1 MRKRTIVLVPAVL
14 AVFAATGT
22 MTAPAKGAA
31 AAAEE
36 CASKPGVAE
45 AGAIW
50 KYRTDRATGRRCWF
64 LAEGSSARR
73 AASSKRRAAMSAAE
87 PPAPDEPAA
96 VEPAPVAP
104 AKVERARQTVT
115 IVETRPAPDLAVRW
129 TELPQWSTVTKGD
142 RAPTTAPSTSS
153 YVAEDVAPKSA
164 PAPTGGEAESAAA
177 ESAMEAQDE
186 MPLVWPDMTTEGRAT
201 GEPAD
206 RPTLR
211 LSHVLALVAG
221 VFTLAGMMFAIVG
234 LPGAS
239 WPVPADR
246 RGRPSGEANMARA
259 RQRVVAP
266 RPPAAR
272 EMLKP
277 GDARREFEAR
287 LPWLIDA
294 GRKRTAA

>member
-1 MRKRTIVLVPAVL
+1 MRKRTIIFVPAVL
-14 AVFAATGT
+14 AIFAATGT
-22 MTAPAKGAA
+22 MTAPAKSAA

-36 CASKPGVAE
+36 CASKPGAAE

-64 LAEGSSARR
+64 LAEGSSVRR
-73 AASSKRRAAMSAAE
+73 AASSKRRAAVSAVE

-96 VEPAPVAP
+96 VQPAPVAP
-104 AKVERARQTVT
+104 PDVAPARPTVT
-115 IVETRPAPDLAVRW
+115 IVETRPAPDITARW
-129 TELPQWSTVTKGD
+129 TELPQGFTVTKGD
-142 RAPTTAPSTSS
+142 RAMTAAPSGSG
-153 YVAEDVAPKSA
+153 YAAEDAAPENVAA
-164 PAPTGGEAESAAA
+164 QGV
-177 ESAMEAQDE
+177 AMEAQDE
-186 MPLVWPDMTTEGRAT
+186 MPLVWPVLTTEGRAV
-201 GEPAD
+201 GEAVD

-211 LSHVLALVAG
+211 LGHVLALVAAAL
-221 VFTLAGMMFAIVG
+221 TLAGMMVAIVG

-239 WPVPADR
+239 WPARADR
-246 RGRPSGEANMARA
+246 RGPPAREPNDAPA

-266 RPPAAR
+266 RRPAPR

-287 LPWLIDA
+287 LPWLVEA